1 MVNPLFVHNG
11 ETILFFM
18 NDNPITLEAFFY
30 GMIVAV
36 MIIAVMFWCKNYNE
50 IMTSDKFIY
59 LFGKVTPRLSLVLS
73 MALRFIPLFR
83 RQIGAISKTQ
93 KAMGLYSTESR
104 TDRVLEEC
112 DCLTACCPGPLRIL
126 WTRQTP

>member
-1 MVNPLFVHNG
+1 
-11 ETILFFM
+11 
-18 NDNPITLEAFFY
+18 
-30 GMIVAV
+30 MIVAV

-104 TDRVLEEC
+104 TDRVLGGMRLFDSLLSWSIENSL
-112 DCLTACCPGPLRIL
+112 DTADAMKARRCV
-126 WTRQTP
+126 